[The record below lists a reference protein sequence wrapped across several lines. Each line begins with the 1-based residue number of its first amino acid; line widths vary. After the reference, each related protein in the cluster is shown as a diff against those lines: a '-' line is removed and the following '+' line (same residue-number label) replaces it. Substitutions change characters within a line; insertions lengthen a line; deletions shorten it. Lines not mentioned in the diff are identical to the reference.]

1 MGPARLRSEGVNL
14 DCSSRDDEV
23 VDHTG
28 QLYPFDLTGGGEYYV
43 ELEYRNLKLWARVW
57 KKGEARPVLPQAG
70 VRFTPEHFNSSVS
83 FKRIEDYVINPTRLV
98 LRPWGFTQASPL
110 KVKEVRVTELLMGP
124 KRGLDRG
131 GVELAPHASGSG
143 LDHHGRYAPVGR
155 YAAALPNYATDSA
168 AGLLPV
174 PVLSGSDA
182 RLVNVY
188 DKAWELLYSRMKT
201 PSSASGMVRTY
212 IDEAFSSN
220 RLFQWDVAA
229 MMWFVKYMHR
239 SFEGVG
245 TFDNFYVVQQDDG
258 GIARIVNEDNGGVN
272 FYVDDGEVNPP
283 LFVEA
288 ELQAFR
294 LTGDVDRIRRIM
306 PALREYVDWVSIVRW
321 SQASTHQL
329 WWNDGGGSGLDNTPR
344 PYSRRSDGG
353 KVWGDPDITAQLAHA
368 YLGLGDLYELIG
380 NDDQARLMRAYGA
393 AIRTRL
399 DEYMWKDFTGNSKN
413 LGQWFFVNRAG
424 NPAPTSGGYRDE
436 PQVAGL
442 WAMILGL
449 DASDPD
455 TADRKTRLRNILFD
469 TEYYYTDMPL
479 GTLPK
484 SHSQF
489 VANGGYAKGGLY
501 PPTTYIGIKGAEKVL
516 GFADGQ
522 LLAKRY
528 LDGIAD
534 VFQYSNTIWEM
545 YAPTRQVLTEIT
557 GTRGKTYH
565 GISAV
570 HNNGRAT
577 CTVSGGGFSCDIL
590 KTGYSIADLQR
601 DQGNGPYIA
610 PSRRANNGSLV
621 KPDFV
626 GWGALGPI
634 GLLIENIIGIQA
646 NAPQREIVWYIT
658 RTDRH
663 GIENLWLGDG
673 LGKFSLIAA
682 ARTGTDQPISITAA
696 STGATTSETSIRLRV
711 VDVNLNCER
720 TFDVILGQS
729 GVSFTASCVPA
740 LLIRPPILLGTEGRQ
755 YAYTVA
761 LATQPSATV
770 TVAISGHAGSDLVL
784 DNTSLTFS
792 TTNWN
797 TPQPVTIRVGEDT
810 DTEPDSVTLTHS
822 ASGGDYGSVSKT
834 LKVTITDN
842 DSRGL
847 DISQAA
853 LTVTEGDAAGQSYT
867 VALTSQPSSAVTVTI
882 SGQASSDLV
891 VDPSSLTFTTSNW
904 EHGPDGDGNCQG

>member
-1 MGPARLRSEGVNL
+1 MGTVYTDLCSSTECDLDHEALTQARVRVLLELPQATPHNASTSLGIGLEEGQGRRRGALAVIMPWRTSLTSNGANAQGGLNMFMYCGPSSSSVGPARLRSEGVNL

-155 YAAALPNYATDSA
+155 YAVALPNYATDSA

-174 PVLSGSDA
+174 PVLSGNDA

-201 PSSASGMVRTY
+201 PSSASGLVRTY

-321 SQASTHQL
+321 SQGSTHQL

-380 NDDQARLMRAYGA
+380 NDDSGHAHARVRG
-393 AIRTRL
+393 
-399 DEYMWKDFTGNSKN
+399 
-413 LGQWFFVNRAG
+413 
-424 NPAPTSGGYRDE
+424 
-436 PQVAGL
+436 
-442 WAMILGL
+442 
-449 DASDPD
+449 SDPD
-455 TADRKTRLRNILFD
+455 PPGRLHV
-469 TEYYYTDMPL
+469 E
-479 GTLPK
+479 
-484 SHSQF
+484 
-489 VANGGYAKGGLY
+489 GLY
-501 PPTTYIGIKGAEKVL
+501 RQQQEPGPVVLRQPGRQPRSNLRRVPRRTTG
-516 GFADGQ
+516 
-522 LLAKRY
+522 
-528 LDGIAD
+528 
-534 VFQYSNTIWEM
+534 
-545 YAPTRQVLTEIT
+545 
-557 GTRGKTYH
+557 
-565 GISAV
+565 
-570 HNNGRAT
+570 GRA
-577 CTVSGGGFSCDIL
+577 VGDDPG
-590 KTGYSIADLQR
+590 TGC
-601 DQGNGPYIA
+601 
-610 PSRRANNGSLV
+610 
-621 KPDFV
+621 K
-626 GWGALGPI
+626 
-634 GLLIENIIGIQA
+634 
-646 NAPQREIVWYIT
+646 
-658 RTDRH
+658 
-663 GIENLWLGDG
+663 
-673 LGKFSLIAA
+673 
-682 ARTGTDQPISITAA
+682 
-696 STGATTSETSIRLRV
+696 
-711 VDVNLNCER
+711 
-720 TFDVILGQS
+720 
-729 GVSFTASCVPA
+729 
-740 LLIRPPILLGTEGRQ
+740 RP
-755 YAYTVA
+755 
-761 LATQPSATV
+761 
-770 TVAISGHAGSDLVL
+770 
-784 DNTSLTFS
+784 
-792 TTNWN
+792 
-797 TPQPVTIRVGEDT
+797 
-810 DTEPDSVTLTHS
+810 
-822 ASGGDYGSVSKT
+822 
-834 LKVTITDN
+834 
-842 DSRGL
+842 
-847 DISQAA
+847 
-853 LTVTEGDAAGQSYT
+853 
-867 VALTSQPSSAVTVTI
+867 
-882 SGQASSDLV
+882 
-891 VDPSSLTFTTSNW
+891 
-904 EHGPDGDGNCQG
+904 